1 MQVPHSLMYLNIWF
15 PFCPVLLRCEQTI
28 NHATTRHAGLH
39 FKTENQSKPYL
50 IYVAFCQRFCHSNEQ
65 ERELIDFFEAFWSF
79 KFHALCSLLPAVGL
93 KWPLLPLPAKCML
106 LFPHARDTVLT
117 HCWSCSTT
125 HAPCSISSLLGHVS
139 PSSF

>member
-1 MQVPHSLMYLNIWF
+1 MYVNIWF

-65 ERELIDFFEAFWSF
+65 ERELIDFF
-79 KFHALCSLLPAVGL
+79 L
-93 KWPLLPLPAKCML
+93 KPSGPLNFMRC
-106 LFPHARDTVLT
+106 VL
-117 HCWSCSTT
+117 H
-125 HAPCSISSLLGHVS
+125 S
-139 PSSF
+139 PQLV